1 MIQPEIKVVPD
12 PAAVAEVAAERVVRA
27 AGEAVASSGKFSLVL
42 AGGGTPKALYELL
55 ASDAYRDRIDWP
67 KVEIYFGDE
76 RTVGPDHPDSNYRMA
91 AESLLTRVPI
101 QPENVHRMRGEI
113 DPNEAAIEYGQLL
126 KQKFGDGGPD
136 LVLLGMGDDGHTASL
151 FPNTEALNETKHRA
165 VANRVEKLN
174 TWRITMSA
182 PFINRAREVVVLV
195 AGAGKAKRLA
205 EVLEG
210 PRELQRLP
218 VQLIAPA
225 SGKLTWIV
233 DAAAAGMHED
243 DAE

>member
-12 PAAVAEVAAERVVRA
+12 PAAVAEEAAKRVVRA
-27 AGEAVASSGKFSLVL
+27 ADEAITLAGKFSLVL
-42 AGGGTPKALYELL
+42 AGGSTPKVLYELL
-55 ASDAYRDRIDWP
+55 ASDMYRDRIDWP